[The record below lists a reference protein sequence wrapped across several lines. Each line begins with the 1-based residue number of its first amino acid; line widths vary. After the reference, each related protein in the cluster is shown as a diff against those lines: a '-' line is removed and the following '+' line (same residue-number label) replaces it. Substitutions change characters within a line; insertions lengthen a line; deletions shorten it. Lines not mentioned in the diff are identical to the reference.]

1 MMKKYFTILMISVF
15 VVIGGM
21 AKAQL
26 VKQKAKVEEKKQSD
40 RDWVNS
46 SFEKDGVYGA
56 CVNDAYEFLKGKKA
70 KVRPIVALIGTG
82 VDLEH
87 EALKANVWKNP
98 KEKPDGK
105 DNDKNGYVSSDAKDA
120 ISVHWKPLPAL
131 KSL

>member
-56 CVNDAYEFLKGKKA
+56 CVNDAYEFLKGKKSKSKTDSCA
-70 KVRPIVALIGTG
+70 YWNRRGPRTRGIKSKCMEESKRKTG
-82 VDLEH
+82 R
-87 EALKANVWKNP
+87 K
-98 KEKPDGK
+98 G
-105 DNDKNGYVSSDAKDA
+105 
-120 ISVHWKPLPAL
+120 
-131 KSL
+131 

>member
-87 EALKANVWKNP
+87 EALKANVPVLIDCQIDCDDKVWP
-98 KEKPDGK
+98 MVAPGK
-105 DNDKNGYVSSDAKDA
+105 AISDAIDEDDMK
-120 ISVHWKPLPAL
+120 
-131 KSL
+131 